1 MLHGRRGW
9 GKVLGVVI
17 TGERLGPLRAGNS
30 EVLTVAAK
38 RKIDDVTESE
48 ATPAAGSE
56 ASQSLYADPSIYDIL
71 YTPGTAAEID
81 ALERIERTLATG
93 RLREDRLWF
102 EPACGTGRCLRV
114 AARRGRRVAG
124 FDREAPMLAYARK
137 RLATCA
143 GASARRLFEAELA
156 DFAEPAGRAGLKPG
170 TVDFA
175 FMTVNSLRHL
185 ESDRDMKAH
194 FAQVADLLRPGALY
208 VVGISLT
215 DYDWL
220 WPDEDTW
227 AGTRGRCKVS
237 QVINWLPPEPGTPR
251 GRLERALSHLTV
263 TRPGGAVDLDD
274 AYDLRCYDE
283 KQWRKLVGASALEHA
298 GSFNALGKPLP
309 PGTWPY
315 QLEALRKPLA

>member
-1 MLHGRRGW
+1 M
-9 GKVLGVVI
+9 
-17 TGERLGPLRAGNS
+17 
-30 EVLTVAAK
+30 AAK
-38 RKIDDVTESE
+38 RKIDDVRV
-48 ATPAAGSE
+48 AE
-56 ASQSLYADPSIYDIL
+56 ASQGLYADPSIYDIL

-81 ALERIERTLATG
+81 ALERIERALATG

-114 AARRGRRVAG
+114 AAKRGRRVAG
-124 FDREAPMLAYARK
+124 FDREEPMLAYARR
-137 RLATCA
+137 RLATCDRRLPTCA
-143 GASARRLFEAELA
+143 GASARRLFQADLA
-156 DFAEPAGRAGLKPG
+156 DFADAAGQAGLKPG
-170 TVDFA
+170 SLDFA

-185 ESDRDMKAH
+185 MSDRDMKAH

-227 AGTRGRCKVS
+227 SGTRGACRVS

-263 TRPGGAVDLDD
+263 TRPGGTVDLDD

-283 KQWRKLVGASALEHA
+283 RQWRKLVAASALEHA

-315 QLEALRKPLA
+315 QLEALRRRS

>member
-1 MLHGRRGW
+1 M
-9 GKVLGVVI
+9 KAV
-17 TGERLGPLRAGNS
+17 E
-30 EVLTVAAK
+30 AA
-38 RKIDDVTESE
+38 
-48 ATPAAGSE
+48 PAADAE
-56 ASQSLYADPSIYDIL
+56 ASQGLYADPSIYDIL

-81 ALERIERTLATG
+81 ALERIERALAAG
-93 RLREDRLWF
+93 RLRDDRLWF

-114 AARRGRRVAG
+114 AAGRGRKVAG
-124 FDREAPMLAYARK
+124 FDREAPMLEYARR
-137 RLATCA
+137 RLAACA
-143 GASARRLFEAELA
+143 GASAKRLFEADLA
-156 DFAEPAGRAGLKPG
+156 DFADAAHRAGLKPG

-185 ESDRDMKAH
+185 MSDREMKAH

-227 AGTRGRCKVS
+227 AGTRGSCKVS

-274 AYDLRCYDE
+274 AYDLRCYDDG
-283 KQWRKLVGASALEHA
+283 QWRKLVGASALEHA

-315 QLEALRKPLA
+315 QLEALRKR

>member
-1 MLHGRRGW
+1 
-9 GKVLGVVI
+9 
-17 TGERLGPLRAGNS
+17 
-30 EVLTVAAK
+30 LTVAAK
-38 RKIDDVTESE
+38 RKISDVTVSE

-156 DFAEPAGRAGLKPG
+156 GFAEAAGRAGLKPG

-185 ESDRDMKAH
+185 ESDRDMKSH

-215 DYDWL
+215 DYNWL
-220 WPDEDTW
+220 WPDEDVW
-227 AGTRGRCKVS
+227 SGRRGNCSVS

-315 QLEALRKPLA
+315 QLEALRKR

>member
-1 MLHGRRGW
+1 M
-9 GKVLGVVI
+9 
-17 TGERLGPLRAGNS
+17 
-30 EVLTVAAK
+30 AAK
-38 RKIDDVTESE
+38 RKIDDMKAAE
-48 ATPAAGSE
+48 AAPAPAAE
-56 ASQSLYADPSIYDIL
+56 ASQGLYADPSIYDIL

-81 ALERIERTLATG
+81 ALERIERALATG

-114 AARRGRRVAG
+114 AAGRGRRVAG
-124 FDREAPMLAYARK
+124 FDREAPMLEYALR
-137 RLATCA
+137 RLAHCA
-143 GASARRLFEAELA
+143 GASARRLFAADLA
-156 DFAEPAGRAGLKPG
+156 DFADAAGRAGLKPG

-185 ESDRDMKAH
+185 MSDREMTAH

-227 AGTRGRCKVS
+227 SGTRGSCKVS

-263 TRPGGAVDLDD
+263 TRPGGTVDLDD
-274 AYDLRCYDE
+274 AYDLRCYNE

-298 GSFNALGKPLP
+298 GSFNALGMPLP

-315 QLEALRKPLA
+315 QLEALRKR